1 MALHFV
7 LASDL
12 RAIENVLKIVEEAAE
27 LSGLGRVELWCG
39 PVAAGIGIGA
49 AVAAAGAADVEAI
62 FTWFTGGASMGLMND
77 EFCGEF
83 DD

>member
-1 MALHFV
+1 MVRSNCGAV
-7 LASDL
+7 LSP
-12 RAIENVLKIVEEAAE
+12 R
-27 LSGLGRVELWCG
+27 
-39 PVAAGIGIGA
+39 AGIGIGA

-62 FTWFTGGASMGLMND
+62 FTWFTGGASMGSVNDRRDD